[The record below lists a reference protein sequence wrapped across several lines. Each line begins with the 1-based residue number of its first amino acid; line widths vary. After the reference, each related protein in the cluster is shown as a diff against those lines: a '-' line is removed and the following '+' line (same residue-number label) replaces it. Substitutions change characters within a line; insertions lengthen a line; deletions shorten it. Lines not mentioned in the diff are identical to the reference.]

1 MKSTT
6 IRFADPVYAGLV
18 QASRVTGLPIN
29 SIVTVACLE
38 WLRANGGRSALPAL
52 TAMAMPGGRR
62 GMASSGEV
70 RRRMPE
76 RWAALQIR
84 PLTPPDDPLEGLTAS
99 AQDALAHAQEL
110 AERGREP
117 WVGTHHLL
125 RGLAGVSEG
134 RAAQALERL
143 GVDVDAVVAGAVAE
157 EPEPAASGGAPPP
170 TRQLRRVVRLA
181 QDEAGREG
189 AAQVG
194 TDHLLLGLLLDHDS
208 RVAEALEAAGV
219 TERAA
224 REALAAVPPEA

>member
-18 QASRVTGLPIN
+18 QASRATGLPIN

-38 WLRANGGRSALPAL
+38 WLRDNGGRSTVYPPPTLPVLA
-52 TAMAMPGGRR
+52 AMAAPAGRR
-62 GMASSGEV
+62 
-70 RRRMPE
+70 RRWLERMTE
-76 RWAALQIR
+76 LRIR
-84 PLTPPDDPLEGLTAS
+84 PLGPGDDPLEGLTAS

-125 RGLAGVSEG
+125 LGLAAVTEG

-143 GVDVDAVVAGAVAE
+143 GVDAAAVVAGAVAE
-157 EPEPAASGGAPPP
+157 EPEAAGSGDAPAPP
-170 TRQLRRVVRLA
+170 TRQLRRVVRQA
-181 QDEAGREG
+181 HDEAGREG

-194 TDHLLLGLLLDHDS
+194 TDHLLLGLVLDHDS

-219 TERAA
+219 TDRTA
-224 REALAAVPPEA
+224 REALAALPPEA